1 MKTLRLIATALFVL
15 IGILPSG
22 ASDYLTYLTSERGFA
37 EVSQAEELFS
47 SNGYYYIL
55 TSAEDNGLIV
65 GVGAY
70 EDKPGWASADSKA
83 LRYVSAESDP
93 ILERSHFF
101 TIENDGTQ
109 IGLRNIVYSADLF
122 QTHNEAGFM
131 YVNTF
136 TDKSLDEW
144 SHLSPTFQDGYWLF
158 ESGKYP
164 IAGGAWYSGYLG
176 PWNNEVKEGEAIALN
191 RKNTTGDEAGHYR
204 LFRIAKDVYET
215 LYAEAKR
222 QQLFTATASQP
233 IDATWLIVNPSFE
246 TGDVT
251 GWTRIPNVTD
261 DNEFNTRDYGMTDK
275 EGGYLFNAY
284 QWWASSLGVTQTVE
298 HVPSGRY
305 ELSAVVATWEG
316 REVTFSGNFS
326 SVTKTGIND
335 ATGIPVSIPLTIT
348 GDDQLTI
355 SAGSTAQWWNEGH
368 EGEQQ
373 TFFKLDNVRLVCQ
386 GVFLDGMALPLPN
399 DDTTLLKPGEW
410 YYYEVSYPTQYRL
423 KGNLT
428 DMVWSSDGF
437 AMASDISTQP
447 AEKKLTFTTGR
458 VYFKTTRSD
467 ATLSITTD
475 REMEA
480 ATFTATALNVDG
492 LPQKILGFI
501 EVNADGPGSNGTKLI
516 SKYLSTKGYD
526 IIGVSEDFNYHG
538 SLMNALEGTYAS
550 GTVRATLSIG
560 DLSIPFDTDG
570 LNLIWKKGLV
580 DSDSESWTRWETTTP
595 DEGNQY
601 VKKGFRHYE
610 MTPADGMVIDVYVL
624 HMDAG
629 DKSVASREA
638 QWEQLADSIRK
649 GDSSRPKLI
658 IGDTNSRWTREDIK
672 GRFFDQLPQ
681 YNISD
686 VWVELCRN
694 NEYPTTSMN
703 DITDSSDPT
712 AYSNYEVVDK
722 IIYLNP
728 KADNTLQ
735 LSAKSFKIERDY
747 IYGEVDGTDSAK
759 PLGDH
764 KPVVVEFSCQKSGDV
779 KPLPGDVNRDG
790 RITVA
795 DIMATVSIIMGKD
808 KVEPYVFDH
817 VAADINEDSRITV
830 TDVMAIVAIVVNK

>member
-15 IGILPSG
+15 IGILPSE
-22 ASDYLTYLTSERGFA
+22 ASDYLTYLTAERGFA
-37 EVSQAEELFS
+37 EVSQAEDLFS

-83 LRYVSAESDP
+83 LRYVSAEIDP

-101 TIENDGTQ
+101 TIESDGTQ

-122 QTHNEAGFM
+122 QTHDEAGFM

-136 TDKSLDEW
+136 TDKGLDEW

-164 IAGGAWYSGYLG
+164 IAGGDRYSGYLG

-204 LFRIAKDVYET
+204 LFRISKSVFET

-251 GWTRIPNVTD
+251 GWTRTPDVTND
-261 DNEFNTRDYGMTDK
+261 PEFTTRDYDMSDK
-275 EGGYLFNAY
+275 EGGYLFNAF
-284 QWWASSLGVTQTVE
+284 QWWAPTLEVSQTVE

-305 ELSAVVATWEG
+305 ELSAVVATWED
-316 REVTFSGNFS
+316 REVTFSGNFN

-355 SAGSTAQWWNEGH
+355 SAGSTAQWWNAGH
-368 EGEQQ
+368 NGEEQ
-373 TFFKLDNVRLVCQ
+373 TFFKLDNVRLICQ

-475 REMEA
+475 REMEE

-516 SKYLSTKGYD
+516 SKYLATKGYD

-538 SLMNALEGTYAS
+538 SLMSALEDTYAS
-550 GTVRATLSIG
+550 GTVRATLSVG

-580 DSDSESWTRWETTTP
+580 NSDTESWTRWETTTP

-610 MTPADGMVIDVYVL
+610 MTPADSMVIDVYVL

-629 DKSVASREA
+629 KAVSSRES
-638 QWEQLADSIRK
+638 QWEQLANVIDEADSN
-649 GDSSRPKLI
+649 RPKLI
-658 IGDTNSRWTREDIK
+658 LGDTNSRWTREDIK

-681 YNISD
+681 YDISD
-686 VWVELCRN
+686 AWVELCRN
-694 NEYPTTSMN
+694 NVYPTTSMN

-728 KADNTLQ
+728 KAANTLQ

-764 KPVVVEFSCQKSGDV
+764 KPVVVEFSCQKSGAV

-808 KVEPYVFDH
+808 KMEPFVLDH
-817 VAADINEDSRITV
+817 VAADINEDGSITV
-830 TDVMAIVAIVVNK
+830 TDVMAIVAIVIISS